1 MLSLCEAGT
10 ARRADTA
17 VRPLRTD
24 PFAAAPCWLAGLG
37 VGVRQVQGRL
47 TPALATCSGLHCRQP
62 CILTAQRRP
71 AVRGLATVY
80 SLQWFTAR

>member
-1 MLSLCEAGT
+1 MFSWCEAGT
-10 ARRADTA
+10 ARRVDMA

-24 PFAAAPCWLAGLG
+24 PFVAAPCWRAGLG

-62 CILTAQRRP
+62 CILTAPRR
-71 AVRGLATVY
+71 ATAY
-80 SLQWFTAR
+80 SLQ